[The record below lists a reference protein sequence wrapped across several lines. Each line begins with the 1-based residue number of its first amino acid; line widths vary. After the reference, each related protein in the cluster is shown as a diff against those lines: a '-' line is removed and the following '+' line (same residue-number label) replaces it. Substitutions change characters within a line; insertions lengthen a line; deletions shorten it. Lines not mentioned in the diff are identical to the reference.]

1 MRRPDSFSLAMLSVI
16 AIASIAPPSA
26 GILHTL
32 SPLATAAVA
41 LLFFVHGASLARDAV
56 LAGIGQWRLHLFV
69 LGITFLGFP
78 LLLVPLTHLPLPNVP
93 DALVLGFLYLAVLP
107 SAVSSSIAFTAMAG
121 GNVPAA
127 ICSAALSSV
136 FGLMLTPLLLTVL
149 VGHRQS
155 FPIAQALIHI
165 VWELLLP
172 FVAGQLC
179 RPLLRSL
186 LEARPAI
193 KPRVDQGVILLIVY
207 LAFANAMRN
216 GIWHDLPSWMIVA
229 TVVFC
234 AAVLGLAFS
243 VTTWLSRRLGF
254 SRDNEIAAVFCGSK
268 KSLASGLPM
277 AKVLFAGNP
286 ALGLIV
292 LPIMCYNQL
301 QILIGPL
308 IAQRYARRH
317 ARLRNDEAAEA
328 GNP

>member
-1 MRRPDSFSLAMLSVI
+1 MRRPDSFSLAMLSII
-16 AIASIAPPSA
+16 ALASIAPPSVDIMHA
-26 GILHTL
+26 L

-69 LGITFLGFP
+69 LAITFVAFP

-93 DALVLGFLYLAVLP
+93 NALVLGVLYLSVLP
-107 SAVSSSIAFTAMAG
+107 SAVSSSIAFTAMAR

-155 FPIAQALIHI
+155 FPIGEALVHI

-172 FVAGQLC
+172 FVAGQLS
-179 RPLLRSL
+179 RPLLRRL
-186 LEARPAI
+186 LDTHPSI

-216 GIWHDLPSWMIVA
+216 GIWHDLPTWMIVA

-234 AAVLGLAFS
+234 AVVLGLAFS
-243 VTTWLSRRLGF
+243 LTMWLSRRLGF

-308 IAQRYARRH
+308 IARRYARRH
-317 ARLRNDEAAEA
+317 DRLPGSEAADS